1 MDGIEVSGWLRIG
14 LMRRGGIRSME
25 FGSIEREGGKE
36 IASKGGASQRRWYKL
51 GECIKCLRGAPGSGR
66 RHHHDRRIRWF
77 GHA

>member
-1 MDGIEVSGWLRIG
+1 
-14 LMRRGGIRSME
+14 ME

-51 GECIKCLRGAPGSGR
+51 GECIECLRGAPGSGR